1 MALVRPVRGLRYDL
15 SRAGDAGQLLA
26 PPYDVVD
33 DAGRARIAARS
44 PHNCIHVILPQGE
57 GDTKYAEGAQQFERL
72 KAEALTHDE
81 APSFY
86 VYHQTFSSE
95 GQQYTR
101 KGFIGL
107 IELTRFGAGPVLPHE
122 RTLAGPKAD
131 RLKLMRAC
139 MAHLELVF
147 GMFSDPA
154 RGWEASLGELGAPVL
169 DADFD
174 GAHHTLFRV
183 DDPRATA
190 ALAQLLED
198 RKIYIADG
206 HHRYETMCS
215 FRDELAAEGRGET
228 ARWGLIYL
236 SNLDDPGLVVLPTHR
251 LVHSVTSF
259 DLRTTLAA
267 LAPFFDIAE
276 VSLPGNAADLRSKLA
291 ESAANGAAFGLAV
304 PGQGALHVLSLR
316 KDFEPSAA
324 GLGHLHVALQRLDVA
339 LLHELVLE
347 RGLGITREAQSQN
360 TNLRYY
366 KSTDAAL
373 AVAAGPASVHA
384 GEASNLVV
392 ASDPVVADVVQ
403 LVCFMNPTPV
413 ADVRAVC
420 DSGEVMPQKSTFFYP
435 KIPTGLVFHDLR
447 DDLA

>member
-1 MALVRPVRGLRYDL
+1 MARVRPVRGLRYDL

-57 GDTKYAEGAQQFERL
+57 GDAKYAEGARQFEAL
-72 KAEALTHDE
+72 KAGALTHDE
-81 APSFY
+81 SPSFY
-86 VYHQTFSSE
+86 VYHQTFTSE
-95 GQQYTR
+95 GQQHTR

-154 RGWEASLGELGAPVL
+154 RTWESAVGELGEPVL

-174 GAHHTLFRV
+174 GAHHTLYRV
-183 DDPRATA
+183 ADPQATA
-190 ALAQLLED
+190 ALTQVLAD
-198 RKIYIADG
+198 RQIYIADG

-251 LVHSVTSF
+251 LVHSVPRF
-259 DLRTTLAA
+259 ELAATLAA
-267 LAPFFDIAE
+267 LRPFFELAE
-276 VSLPGNAADLRSKLA
+276 VPLPRTGAELRARLA
-291 ESAANGAAFGLAV
+291 ESARESAAFGLAI
-304 PGQGALHVLSLR
+304 PGDGALHLLR
-316 KDFEPSAA
+316 LRRDFDPQAA
-324 GLGHLHVALQRLDVA
+324 GLGHLHAALQRLDVA

-366 KSTDAAL
+366 KSTDEAL
-373 AVAAGPASVHA
+373 AVAAGQR
-384 GEASNLVV
+384 
-392 ASDPVVADVVQ
+392 ADAADVQ

-447 DDLA
+447 DDLT

>member
-1 MALVRPVRGLRYDL
+1 MVLVRPVRGLRYDL
-15 SRAGDAGQLLA
+15 SRAGDAGLLLA

-33 DAGRARIAARS
+33 AAGRARIAARS
-44 PHNCIHVILPQGE
+44 PFNCIHVILPEGE
-57 GDTKYAEGAQQFERL
+57 GDAKYEEGARQFAALRADGL
-72 KAEALTHDE
+72 IHDAE
-81 APSFY
+81 PGFY
-86 VYHQTFSSE
+86 VYHQTFTSE

-147 GMFSDPA
+147 GMFSDPGRA
-154 RGWEASLGELGAPVL
+154 WEGAVGELGRPVL

-174 GAHHTLFRV
+174 GAHHTLYRV
-183 DDPRATA
+183 HDPAATA
-190 ALAQLLED
+190 ALARVLADKQ
-198 RKIYIADG
+198 IYIADG

-215 FRDELAAEGRGET
+215 FRDELAA
-228 ARWGLIYL
+228 ARPGSEAARFGLIYL

-251 LVHSVTSF
+251 LVHSVAKF
-259 DLRTTLAA
+259 ELAATLAA
-267 LAPFFDIAE
+267 LRPFFTITE
-276 VSLPGNAADLRSKLA
+276 LSLPDTAAELRARLA
-291 ESAANGAAFGLAV
+291 AEAHAGAAFGLAL
-304 PGQGALHVLSLR
+304 PGARALHLLR
-316 KDFEPSAA
+316 LRPDFDPQAA
-324 GLGHLHVALQRLDVA
+324 GLGHLHAALQRLDVA

-366 KSTDAAL
+366 KSTDEAL
-373 AVAAGPASVHA
+373 AVAR
-384 GEASNLVV
+384 GERGDA
-392 ASDPVVADVVQ
+392 ADVQ

-447 DDLA
+447 DDLT

>member
-1 MALVRPVRGLRYDL
+1 MARVRPLRGLRYDL
-15 SRAGDAGQLLA
+15 HRAGDAGLLLA

-33 DAGRARIAARS
+33 AAGRARIAARS
-44 PHNCIHVILPQGE
+44 PHNCIHVILPTGE
-57 GDTKYAEGAQQFERL
+57 GDAKYDEGARQF
-72 KAEALTHDE
+72 AALQADAFVHDE

-86 VYHQTFSSE
+86 VYHQTFTSE
-95 GQQYTR
+95 GRQFTR

-107 IELTRFGAGPVLPHE
+107 VELTRFGAGPVLPHE

-147 GMFSDPA
+147 GMFADPS
-154 RGWEASLGELGAPVL
+154 RSWEAATGELGEPVL

-174 GAHHTLFRV
+174 GAHHTLYRV
-183 DDPRATA
+183 SDPQATA
-190 ALAQLLED
+190 ALSEILAD
-198 RKIYIADG
+198 RAIYIADG

-215 FRDELAAEGRGET
+215 FRDELEQQGRGET

-251 LVHSVTSF
+251 LVHGVADF
-259 DLRTTLAA
+259 ELAATLAA
-267 LAPFFDIAE
+267 LLPFFDIHE
-276 VSLPGNAADLRSKLA
+276 VALPAAGADVRATLA
-291 ESAANGAAFGLAV
+291 AAAGNGAAFGLSV
-304 PGQGALHVLSLR
+304 PGSNRLHVLSLR
-316 KDFEPSAA
+316 GDFDPRAA

-366 KSTDAAL
+366 KSTDEAL
-373 AVAAGPASVHA
+373 AVAAGQRPDA
-384 GEASNLVV
+384 G
-392 ASDPVVADVVQ
+392 DVQ